1 MTVVVDQP
9 QTQPQQTAVVL
20 ASPQPA
26 LAPWHKRAGAFAV
39 DVVLGSAVVATMA
52 VVSFTV
58 APRGAWWWVCI
69 VVIGLLIL
77 LMSVNR
83 VLLPTILGYS
93 LGRGLFGITV
103 VKDSG
108 EPSDAWRLLLRELA
122 HLLDTA
128 AAFVGWLWPL
138 WDSRNRTFAD
148 LLLHTESRVDPQE
161 RPADLRR
168 WTAVAAS
175 IAAAAC
181 LAGAA
186 VSYGVVYSCDRAID
200 QTRSEINTQGPK
212 MVAQMLTYDPK
223 TLHDDFARARSLATD
238 RYRGQLAA
246 QQDAVE
252 KGGHPVVN
260 EYWPR
265 SGAIQSATP
274 DRATMLLFL
283 QGRRGVAPDER
294 YISAT
299 VRVTFAKGSDDQW
312 RIDDLNVITKP
323 RPPGE
328 GR

>member
-9 QTQPQQTAVVL
+9 HSTAAVLESPEHRL
-20 ASPQPA
+20 AS
-26 LAPWHKRAGAFAV
+26 WHRRVGAFAV
-39 DVVLGSAVVATMA
+39 DVLFGSAVVANMA
-52 VVSFTV
+52 LVSFTV
-58 APRGAWWWVCI
+58 PARGAWWWVCI
-69 VVIGLLIL
+69 VVIGVFIL

-83 VLLPTILGYS
+83 VLLPTVLGCS
-93 LGRGLFGITV
+93 VGRGLFGITV
-103 VKDSG
+103 VTADG
-108 EPSDAWRLLLRELA
+108 EPADPWRLLLRDLA

-128 AAFVGWLWPL
+128 AALIGWVWPL

-148 LLLHTESRVDPQE
+148 MLARTEVRRVDPEE
-161 RPADLRR
+161 RPADVRR
-168 WTAVAAS
+168 WAATAALLTAG
-175 IAAAAC
+175 AC

-186 VSYGVVYSCDRAID
+186 ISYGVVYSRDQATD
-200 QTRSEINTQGPK
+200 QTRAEITNEGPK
-212 MVAQMLTYDPK
+212 MVAQMLTYDPA
-223 TLHDDFARARSLATD
+223 TLHDDFARARGLATD

-252 KGGHPVVN
+252 KGGHPVIN

-265 SGAIQSATP
+265 SGSIQSASP

-299 VRVTFAKGSDDQW
+299 VRVTFAKGADDRW
-312 RIDDLNVITKP
+312 RVDDLTVITKP

-328 GR
+328 DR